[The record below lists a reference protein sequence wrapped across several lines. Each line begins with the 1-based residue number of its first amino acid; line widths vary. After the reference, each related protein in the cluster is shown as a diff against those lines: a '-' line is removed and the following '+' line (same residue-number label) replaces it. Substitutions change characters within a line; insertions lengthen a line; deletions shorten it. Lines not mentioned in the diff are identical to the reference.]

1 MSALRKQPSLASLR
15 NRVNLW
21 RIIETDDGAG
31 GTDFTLN
38 SLGQS
43 WARVEVKSNIFGSGA
58 GHSQTARFEFT
69 LRYDPQLANG
79 DLIEW
84 QGAHYQIE
92 LMENLNM
99 RNAYLLCTAKHIEM
113 EGAQYG

>member
-1 MSALRKQPSLASLR
+1 MSTLRKQPSLASLR
-15 NRVNLW
+15 NRVLLW
-21 RIIETDDGAG
+21 RLIDTPDAAG

-43 WARVEVKSNIFGSGA
+43 WARIEVSGNGSGA
-58 GHSQTARFEFT
+58 GAGKSRAAQFEFT
-69 LRYDPQLANG
+69 LRHDPQLANG

-92 LMENLNM
+92 HIENLNR
-99 RNAYLLCTAKHIEM
+99 RNAYLICTATHIEM
-113 EGAQYG
+113 EGAHYG